1 MSQDIYRK
9 CSIYK
14 VRRIILTC
22 SRYYFTV
29 AGVDNPVGIAQVSYA
44 IQLLGNFVS
53 LFLVDRIGRR
63 PMIVYG
69 TFAITALLLL
79 IGGLGT
85 MENNPTA
92 LKAVVGFMSFWGFLF
107 QLTLGA
113 VAYAV
118 GGETPTAR
126 LRQKTYSINV
136 MSNTAAACL
145 VTQLVPI
152 LVNPSNANL
161 GAKVAFVFF
170 APSVI
175 LSIYLFLC
183 FPEMKGRSY
192 LELEDMFQKKIPA
205 RAFKNYRCEIE
216 VVCTTEKG
224 GEEKAVAII
233 HDEGFTKV

>member
-1 MSQDIYRK
+1 M
-9 CSIYK
+9 
-14 VRRIILTC
+14 LTC
-22 SRYYFTV
+22 SRYYFTQ
-29 AGVDNPVGIAQVSYA
+29 AGVENPVGIAQISYA
-44 IQLLGNFVS
+44 IQLVGNIVS

-69 TFAITALLLL
+69 TIAITCLLLL

-85 MENNPTA
+85 LENNRTA
-92 LKAVVGFMSFWGFLF
+92 LQAVVGFMSFWGFLF

-136 MSNTAAACL
+136 MTNTAAACL

-152 LVNPSNANL
+152 LINPGNANL

-170 APSVI
+170 APSVP
-175 LSIYLFLC
+175 LSIYMYFC

-192 LELEDMFQKKIPA
+192 LELETMFQSGLPA
-205 RAFKNYRCEIE
+205 RSFKNFKCEIE
-216 VVCTTEKG
+216 VATIAVDDGPEKP
-224 GEEKAVAII
+224 VAIV
-233 HDEGFTKV
+233 HDEDLLKV